1 MQSNLNNSNENNKNI
16 NENIIDELLLKN
28 QEIFNLLIL
37 ENVNRKEK
45 SLISTNEYEYLRNYE
60 KNLIQLIE
68 HCPINKLSEIMD
80 EINPK
85 EPSIEEE
92 EDQKIE
98 DIKGKKEEQEK

>member
-60 KNLIQLIE
+60 KNLIQLIQL
-68 HCPINKLSEIMD
+68 CPVNKLGEIFNEMD
-80 EINPK
+80 IN
-85 EPSIEEE
+85 EPSIEEK
-92 EDQKIE
+92 EDKKMNE
-98 DIKGKKEEQEK
+98 KKEEQ